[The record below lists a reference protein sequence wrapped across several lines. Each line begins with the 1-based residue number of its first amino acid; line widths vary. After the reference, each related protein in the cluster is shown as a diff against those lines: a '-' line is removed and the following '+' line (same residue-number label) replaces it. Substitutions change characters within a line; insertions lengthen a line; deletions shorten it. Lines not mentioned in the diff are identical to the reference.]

1 MQPILVFLESTDNQL
16 KKTSLEAL
24 SEAKRL
30 NEILKTEIV
39 GFIVG
44 DNVSSLTNEIASY
57 GANKI
62 IIAEGADSTNYILA
76 NYTKAI
82 LSAINK
88 INPMAIL
95 LSATPVGK
103 DLAANIAA
111 ELKSSV
117 IQDSIFLS
125 YENGSFVAKRPVY
138 AGKAIITVKS
148 LKSPAIITL
157 RPKVFPLG
165 SPKDQTVQIEKIQVN
180 ISPDDQRVKLK
191 ETVMSG
197 QKKIELTEADII
209 VSGGRGM
216 KGTENF
222 KIIEELAQTL
232 NAAVGASRA
241 AVDSGWRPHTDQVG
255 QTGKTVCPTLYIACG
270 ISGAIQ
276 HLAGMSSS
284 KCIVAI
290 NKDPD
295 APIFKVANYGVIG
308 DLFEVVPALC
318 LELKKS

>member
-1 MQPILVFLESTDNQL
+1 MQPILVFIESADNQL
-16 KKTSLEAL
+16 KKPSLEAL
-24 SEAKRL
+24 SVAAKL
-30 NEILKTEIV
+30 NEMIKTEV
-39 GFIVG
+39 VALVVG
-44 DNVSSLTNEIASY
+44 DNIGALTNTIASY

-62 IIAEGADSTNYILA
+62 ITVEGPEFKSYILA
-76 NYTKAI
+76 VYARAI
-82 LSAINK
+82 LGAIGK
-88 INPMAIL
+88 INPLAVL
-95 LSATPVGK
+95 LSATPAGK

-111 ELKSSV
+111 ELKLSV
-117 IQDSIFLS
+117 IQDSISLA
-125 YENGSFVAKRPVY
+125 YDNGSFVAKRPVY

-148 LKSPAIITL
+148 VKTPAIITL

-165 SPKDQTVQIEKIQVN
+165 VPKEQTVPIEKMPVAIG
-180 ISPDDQRVKLK
+180 PDDQRVKLK

-197 QKKIELTEADII
+197 QKKIELTEADVI

-222 KIIEELAQTL
+222 KIIEELAMTL

-290 NKDPD
+290 NKDPE
-295 APIFKVANYGVIG
+295 APIFKVANYGVVG
-308 DLFEVVPALC
+308 DLFEIVPVLAQ
-318 LELKKS
+318 ELKKH

>member
-1 MQPILVFLESTDNQL
+1 MQPILVFIESADKQL
-16 KKTSLEAL
+16 KKPSLEAL
-24 SEAKRL
+24 SEAKRI
-30 NEILKTEIV
+30 NETLKTEVV
-39 GFIVG
+39 GLIVG

-62 IIAEGADSTNYILA
+62 IVVEGPDFKDYILA
-76 NYTKAI
+76 TYTRAI

-88 INPMAIL
+88 INPLAIF
-95 LSATPVGK
+95 LSATPAGK

-117 IQDSIFLS
+117 IQDSISLS
-125 YENGSFVAKRPVY
+125 YENGSFIAKRPVY

-165 SPKDQTVQIEKIQVN
+165 TPQNQTVPIEKVQVS

-216 KGTENF
+216 KATENF

-290 NKDPD
+290 NKDPE
-295 APIFKVANYGVIG
+295 APIFKVANYGVVG
-308 DLFEVVPALC
+308 DLFEIVPVLAQ
-318 LELKKS
+318 ELKKH

>member
-1 MQPILVFLESTDNQL
+1 MQPILVFIESTDNQL
-16 KKTSLEAL
+16 KKTSLETL

-165 SPKDQTVQIEKIQVN
+165 LPKDQTVQIEKIQVN

-318 LELKKS
+318 HELKKS